1 MSQRTEQRFS
11 ALYSNSMPN
20 GEKNLLDVKKKNS
33 RIGMIGEA
41 VWDGGHLTDDSIHGN
56 SM

>member
-1 MSQRTEQRFS
+1 MSQRTQQRFS

-20 GEKNLLDVKKKNS
+20 GKKNLLDVKKKNS